1 MSARVSKKAPKDAN
15 APKKPLSSYFMFTRD
30 RRAALKASQP
40 ELKTTELAKAM
51 SVEWKALDGAAKDKY
66 TAEAAQAKAEYAT
79 KFAEYKKT
87 SEFGKFTLKLAEWK
101 QANAERVGD
110 VDMKSGK
117 PGKPFKATKKPK
129 DEKAP
134 KRAQTAYFVFTAS
147 RRASLKAANPD
158 AKVTQL
164 AKLMGAE
171 WKALSEDAKKPFTAE
186 AAKAK
191 ETYTAAMATYKG
203 SDDFAA
209 HEEAI
214 AAWKRNEKRSKAEAD
229 GTAPK
234 VSLPRKPK
242 DANKPKG
249 AQTGYFLFT
258 ASRRA
263 ALTAENPSMKITQ
276 IAKLMGAE
284 WKELSENDKAPFM
297 AAAAKAKTASAAK
310 MEAYRG
316 SDHEKAFKAQLKEW
330 EAECERR
337 RAAALEKME
346 KKVAKM
352 DLEVS
357 KKNSKNK
364 KGSSAK
370 GNSKQTAKGKKAK
383 GRGKK
388 FEDSSSDDE
397 SGSESESESESGSE
411 SSSDEGSSSGADSSS
426 EEESSSEE

>member
-40 ELKTTELAKAM
+40 DLKTTELAKAM
-51 SVEWKALDGAAKDKY
+51 SAEWKALDGAAKDKY

-79 KFAEYKKT
+79 KLAEYKKT
-87 SEFGKFTLKLAEWK
+87 AEFGKFTLKLAEWK
-101 QANAERVGD
+101 QANAEQNSVANGSG
-110 VDMKSGK
+110 SGK
-117 PGKPFKATKKPK
+117 PGTGKPFKATKKPK

-134 KRAQTAYFVFTAS
+134 KRAASAYFLFTAS
-147 RRASLKAANPD
+147 RRASLKEANPD
-158 AKVTQL
+158 MKVTEL

-171 WKALSEDAKKPFTAE
+171 WKALSEDAKKPFVAE

-191 ETYTAAMATYKG
+191 ETYTAAMATYRG
-203 SDDFAA
+203 SADFAA
-209 HEEAI
+209 HEEAV
-214 AAWKRNEKRSKAEAD
+214 AAWKRNEKRSKAEAE

-249 AQTGYFLFT
+249 AQTAYFLFT

-284 WKELSENDKAPFM
+284 WKELSDDDKAPFM
-297 AAAAKAKTASAAK
+297 VSAAKSKTESAAK

-316 SDHEKAFKAQLKEW
+316 SEQEKAFKAQLKEW
-330 EAECERR
+330 EAECDRR

-352 DLEVS
+352 DLEVA
-357 KKNSKNK
+357 KKNK
-364 KGSSAK
+364 KG
-370 GNSKQTAKGKKAK
+370 KQTAKGNGKKAKGK

-388 FEDSSSDDE
+388 FVEESSSEDE
-397 SGSESESESESGSE
+397 SDSESESESESGSE
-411 SSSDEGSSSGADSSS
+411 SSSDEESSSGADSSS
-426 EEESSSEE
+426 EEESSS

>member
-1 MSARVSKKAPKDAN
+1 VN

-40 ELKTTELAKAM
+40 DLKTTELAKAM
-51 SVEWKALDGAAKDKY
+51 SVEWKALDAAAKDKY
-66 TAEAAQAKAEYAT
+66 TAEAAKAKGEYAT

-87 SEFGKFTLKLAEWK
+87 SEFGKFTLRLAEWK
-101 QANAERVGD
+101 QANSERVD

-134 KRAQTAYFVFTAS
+134 KRAQTAYFLFTAS

-171 WKALSEDAKKPFTAE
+171 WKALSEDAKKPFSAE
-186 AAKAK
+186 AVIAK

-203 SDDFAA
+203 TDDFAA

-214 AAWKRNEKRSKAEAD
+214 AAWKRNEKRSKAEAE

-263 ALTAENPSMKITQ
+263 ALTAENPAMKITQ

-284 WKELSENDKAPFM
+284 WKVLSESDKAPFM
-297 AAAAKAKTASAAK
+297 AGAAKAKIASAAK

-316 SDHEKAFKAQLKEW
+316 SSEEKAFKAQLKEW

-337 RAAALEKME
+337 KVAALEKME

-364 KGSSAK
+364 KGAK
-370 GNSKQTAKGKKAK
+370 AKQTAKGKKGK

-388 FEDSSSDDE
+388 FEESSSDDE

-426 EEESSSEE
+426 EEESSS

>member
-15 APKKPLSSYFMFTRD
+15 APKKPLSSYFLFTRD

-40 ELKTTELAKAM
+40 DLKTTELAKAL

-101 QANAERVGD
+101 QANSERVD
-110 VDMKSGK
+110 VDMKSSK
-117 PGKPFKATKKPK
+117 SGKPFKATKKPK

-134 KRAQTAYFVFTAS
+134 KRAQTAYFLFTAS
-147 RRASLKAANPD
+147 RRASLKAANPEM
-158 AKVTQL
+158 KVTQL

-171 WKALSEDAKKPFTAE
+171 WKALSEDAKKPFTAK

-191 ETYTAAMATYKG
+191 ETYTAAMATYRG

-214 AAWKRNEKRSKAEAD
+214 AAWKRNEKRSKAEAE
-229 GTAPK
+229 GRITAPK

-284 WKELSENDKAPFM
+284 WKELGDDDKAPFM

-316 SDHEKAFKAQLKEW
+316 SDEEKAFAAQLKEW

-337 RAAALEKME
+337 KAAALEKME

-352 DLEVS
+352 DLEVA
-357 KKNSKNK
+357 KKNK
-364 KGSSAK
+364 KGAK
-370 GNSKQTAKGKKAK
+370 AKGKKAAKKGK

-388 FEDSSSDDE
+388 FEESSSEDE

-426 EEESSSEE
+426 EEESSS

>member
-1 MSARVSKKAPKDAN
+1 M
-15 APKKPLSSYFMFTRD
+15 
-30 RRAALKASQP
+30 
-40 ELKTTELAKAM
+40 
-51 SVEWKALDGAAKDKY
+51 G
-66 TAEAAQAKAEYAT
+66 
-79 KFAEYKKT
+79 YKKT

-101 QANAERVGD
+101 QANSERVGSGD
-110 VDMKSGK
+110 VDMKS
-117 PGKPFKATKKPK
+117 GKPFKATKKPK

-134 KRAQTAYFVFTAS
+134 KRAQTAYFLFTAS
-147 RRASLKAANPD
+147 RRASLKAANPEM
-158 AKVTQL
+158 KVTQL

-191 ETYTAAMATYKG
+191 ETYTAAMATYRG

-214 AAWKRNEKRSKAEAD
+214 AAWKRNEKRSKAEAE

-284 WKELSENDKAPFM
+284 WKELSDDDKAPFM

-316 SDHEKAFKAQLKEW
+316 SDEEKAFAAQLKEW

-337 RAAALEKME
+337 KAAALEKME

-352 DLEVS
+352 DLEVA
-357 KKNSKNK
+357 KKNK
-364 KGSSAK
+364 KG
-370 GNSKQTAKGKKAK
+370 KQTAKGKKAAKKGK

-388 FEDSSSDDE
+388 FEESSSEDE

-426 EEESSSEE
+426 EEESSS

>member
-1 MSARVSKKAPKDAN
+1 M
-15 APKKPLSSYFMFTRD
+15 
-30 RRAALKASQP
+30 
-40 ELKTTELAKAM
+40 
-51 SVEWKALDGAAKDKY
+51 G
-66 TAEAAQAKAEYAT
+66 
-79 KFAEYKKT
+79 
-87 SEFGKFTLKLAEWK
+87 
-101 QANAERVGD
+101 
-110 VDMKSGK
+110 
-117 PGKPFKATKKPK
+117 
-129 DEKAP
+129 
-134 KRAQTAYFVFTAS
+134 
-147 RRASLKAANPD
+147 
-158 AKVTQL
+158 

-171 WKALSEDAKKPFTAE
+171 WKALSEDAKKPFTAK

-191 ETYTAAMATYKG
+191 ETYTAAMATYRG

-214 AAWKRNEKRSKAEAD
+214 AAWKRNEKRSKAEAE

-263 ALTAENPSMKITQ
+263 ALTAENPAMKITQ

-316 SDHEKAFKAQLKEW
+316 SEDEQAFKAQLKEW

-337 RAAALEKME
+337 KAAALEKME

-352 DLEVS
+352 ELEVS
-357 KKNSKNK
+357 KQNSKSK
-364 KGSSAK
+364 KGAK
-370 GNSKQTAKGKKAK
+370 GKQTAKAKK

-388 FEDSSSDDE
+388 FEESESEDE
-397 SGSESESESESGSE
+397 SDSESESESESGSD
-411 SSSDEGSSSGADSSS
+411 SSSDEGSSSDADSSS

>member
-1 MSARVSKKAPKDAN
+1 
-15 APKKPLSSYFMFTRD
+15 
-30 RRAALKASQP
+30 
-40 ELKTTELAKAM
+40 
-51 SVEWKALDGAAKDKY
+51 
-66 TAEAAQAKAEYAT
+66 
-79 KFAEYKKT
+79 
-87 SEFGKFTLKLAEWK
+87 
-101 QANAERVGD
+101 
-110 VDMKSGK
+110 MKSGK

-134 KRAQTAYFVFTAS
+134 KRAQTAYFLFTAS

-171 WKALSEDAKKPFTAE
+171 WKALSEDAKKPFTAK

-214 AAWKRNEKRSKAEAD
+214 AAWKRNEKRSKAEAE

-263 ALTAENPSMKITQ
+263 ALTAENPAMKITQ

-316 SDHEKAFKAQLKEW
+316 SDEEKAFAAQLKEW

-337 RAAALEKME
+337 KAAALEKME

-352 DLEVS
+352 DLEAA
-357 KKNSKNK
+357 KKNK
-364 KGSSAK
+364 KGAK
-370 GNSKQTAKGKKAK
+370 GKGKKAAKKGK

-388 FEDSSSDDE
+388 FEESSSEDE

-411 SSSDEGSSSGADSSS
+411 SSSDEGSSSGADSIS
-426 EEESSSEE
+426 EEESSS

>member
-1 MSARVSKKAPKDAN
+1 M
-15 APKKPLSSYFMFTRD
+15 
-30 RRAALKASQP
+30 
-40 ELKTTELAKAM
+40 
-51 SVEWKALDGAAKDKY
+51 G
-66 TAEAAQAKAEYAT
+66 
-79 KFAEYKKT
+79 
-87 SEFGKFTLKLAEWK
+87 
-101 QANAERVGD
+101 
-110 VDMKSGK
+110 
-117 PGKPFKATKKPK
+117 
-129 DEKAP
+129 
-134 KRAQTAYFVFTAS
+134 
-147 RRASLKAANPD
+147 
-158 AKVTQL
+158 

-191 ETYTAAMATYKG
+191 ETYTAAMATYRG

-214 AAWKRNEKRSKAEAD
+214 AAWKRNEKRSKAEAE

-263 ALTAENPSMKITQ
+263 ALTAENPAMKITQ

-284 WKELSENDKAPFM
+284 WKELSDDDKAPFM

-316 SDHEKAFKAQLKEW
+316 SEEEKAFAAQLKEW

-337 RAAALEKME
+337 KAAALEKME

-352 DLEVS
+352 DLEVA
-357 KKNSKNK
+357 KKNK
-364 KGSSAK
+364 K
-370 GNSKQTAKGKKAK
+370 TAKGKKAAKKGK

-388 FEDSSSDDE
+388 FEESSSEDE

-426 EEESSSEE
+426 EEESSS